1 MTALP
6 RFVLHAHVCTFTYYV
21 LHSFACF
28 LKLSSLWG
36 LTAVL
41 SECRL
46 VSIAVPS
53 ALGIKC
59 VGFLK
64 NRVEHSYKKQKR
76 CLNQTYWI
84 KVQLLY
90 QYLSIS
96 HSCLVFFL
104 VFFISYSLFYL
115 RIYVCIFLPVLFSPT
130 VSIWILNP
138 YLVFL
143 YMCTLIIPALNKF
156 TCVHITV

>member
-1 MTALP
+1 M
-6 RFVLHAHVCTFTYYV
+6 
-21 LHSFACF
+21 F
-28 LKLSSLWG
+28 LKLSSLWD

-64 NRVEHSYKKQKR
+64 NRVEHSYKKQKKVFKSNL
-76 CLNQTYWI
+76 LNKGAITI
-84 KVQLLY
+84 
-90 QYLSIS
+90 SIFVNFTLM
-96 HSCLVFFL
+96 SCLFFVVFF
-104 VFFISYSLFYL
+104 FSYFLLYL

>member
-1 MTALP
+1 MFALSP
-6 RFVLHAHVCTFTYYV
+6 TMFYIVLHVFEAIIIVR
-21 LHSFACF
+21 L
-28 LKLSSLWG
+28 LSCRNVGS
-36 LTAVL
+36 
-41 SECRL
+41 CRL
-46 VSIAVPS
+46 QCQVPWVLNVLDS
-53 ALGIKC
+53 SKTELST
-59 VGFLK
+59 LTK
-64 NRVEHSYKKQKR
+64 NKKR

-115 RIYVCIFLPVLFSPT
+115 RIYVCIFLSVLLSPT

-138 YLVFL
+138 YLVLL